1 MNIINNII
9 FIQKEEFD
17 KKIQNDIGISII
29 QY

>member
-17 KKIQNDIGISII
+17 KKIQNDIRISII